1 MLDSQEERRE
11 TRMPPREPEQLSA
24 EERAI
29 ERIPMR
35 ELVVPREAI
44 PRDRVDEAS
53 YESFPASDAPSWTG
67 TSVGNTR

>member
-11 TRMPPREPEQLSA
+11 TRIPPREPEHLSA

-29 ERIPMR
+29 ERIPVR
-35 ELVVPREAI
+35 DPVVPREAV